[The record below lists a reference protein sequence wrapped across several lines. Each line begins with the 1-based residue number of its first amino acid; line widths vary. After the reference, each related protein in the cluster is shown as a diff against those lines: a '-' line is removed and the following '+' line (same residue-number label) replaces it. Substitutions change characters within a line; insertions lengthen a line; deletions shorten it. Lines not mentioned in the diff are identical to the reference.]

1 MRDRRVHG
9 VVAEDFRQPREDR
22 GELSGVARDLNGDR
36 EPPLHLTIPGFGF
49 REPLQGDR
57 LSCQPNPRPVTARD
71 SQPSGAAARDTAGRP
86 GADSRLPAAATRTLR
101 STGTATH
108 TLPRTLRSTAT
119 TPHAL
124 PHALRSAATTTH
136 ALPHALW
143 PAGTATHALPH
154 ALWPAGTATHALP
167 HALPRTLRSAGTAT
181 HALPRTL
188 RSAATATHALPRT
201 LRSAATTTHA
211 LPRTLWSTGTTPH
224 ALPRTLRS
232 AAATPH
238 ALPRTLPA
246 PLCPSLSSH
255 VSLQPDS
262 RDCHATLEGTLE
274 QYS

>member
-124 PHALRSAATTTH
+124 PHALPRTLRSAGTTTH

-201 LRSAATTTHA
+201 LRSAATAT
-211 LPRTLWSTGTTPH
+211 H

-232 AAATPH
+232 AATATH

-262 RDCHATLEGTLE
+262 RDCHATLDPTLE